1 MSDACTYLVARATVP
16 VFRAICNSVRAPTGA
31 DVQPTMP
38 IAVEVKVLHE
48 RYNDDGGGGGGG
60 GKGLDTEP
68 QNGAKKSTSGGQEA
82 VEKTKEKKTKKKKP
96 LQPVP
101 PVEATKCV
109 AKARS
114 PAVKAKKQVR
124 DARVNV
130 PGNQQCS
137 HYFTADDNEAPAGE
151 PPCEPA
157 STNSFEDSVQFRTA
171 LWVAATAGACTATTE
186 TAASPSSAAAAAA
199 TDPALSF
206 WDIGA
211 ETMSMS
217 QRSKHTRTALLS
229 FFCGPYEIIC
239 DVGIEDR

>member
-1 MSDACTYLVARATVP
+1 MRVEVTRTRCSRAQSATARVLQP
-16 VFRAICNSVRAPTGA
+16 API
-31 DVQPTMP
+31 VQPTMP

-48 RYNDDGGGGGGG
+48 RDNDDNGGGGGG
-60 GKGLDTEP
+60 GKGVDNEP
-68 QNGAKKSTSGGQEA
+68 QNGAKKSTGGQEA

-101 PVEATKCV
+101 PVETAKCV
-109 AKARS
+109 AKPRS

-137 HYFTADDNEAPAGE
+137 HYSTADDNEASAGE
-151 PPCEPA
+151 SPCEPA
-157 STNSFEDSVQFRTA
+157 STNSFEDSVQLRTA
-171 LWVAATAGACTATTE
+171 LWVAATAEACTATTE
-186 TAASPSSAAAAAA
+186 TAASPSSAAAAAE

-211 ETMSMS
+211 ETMS
-217 QRSKHTRTALLS
+217 QRSKHTRAALLT

-239 DVGIEDR
+239 DVGIEDY